1 VEAVE
6 TRGKLL
12 LSLRCRLTTRT
23 APPAAGRQK
32 WLSHYGRKSGKNMFA
47 MTLQAPS
54 GLGAALG
61 SPLVMMVIVMGIFY
75 VMLILPQQR
84 QRKKLQE
91 MLSALKAGDKVI
103 TNGGIY
109 GVINGIDGDTV
120 ILKIAD
126 TGSSPVKIRIARS
139 AITQVEASE
148 DAK

>member
-1 VEAVE
+1 MMLAAV
-6 TRGKLL
+6 
-12 LSLRCRLTTRT
+12 
-23 APPAAGRQK
+23 A
-32 WLSHYGRKSGKNMFA
+32 W
-47 MTLQAPS
+47 QAPS

-84 QRKKLQE
+84 QRKKLQQ
-91 MLSALKAGDKVI
+91 MLGALKAGDKVI

-139 AITQVEASE
+139 AITQVEATE

>member
-1 VEAVE
+1 M
-6 TRGKLL
+6 
-12 LSLRCRLTTRT
+12 S
-23 APPAAGRQK
+23 AAI
-32 WLSHYGRKSGKNMFA
+32 MFQ
-47 MTLQAPS
+47 TG

-61 SPLVMMVIVMGIFY
+61 TPWVMMAVVMGIFY

-84 QRKKLQE
+84 QRKKLQQ
-91 MLSALKAGDKVI
+91 MLGALKSGDKVI

-109 GVINGIDGDTV
+109 GTISGIDGETV

-126 TGSSPVKIRIARS
+126 QVKIRIARS